1 MKSVTVR
8 VITSLKPW
16 RIIYPVS
23 ALTTESGYVVK
34 GCNLEKLL
42 DEQSTFFKLEVP
54 DNFND
59 ELVTN
64 ILNM

>member
-8 VITSLKPW
+8 VITSFKPW

-34 GCNLEKLL
+34 GCNLEKLY
-42 DEQSTFFKLEVP
+42 EQMAFFKLEVP
-54 DNFND
+54 DNLDD
-59 ELVTN
+59 ELIVQS
-64 ILNM
+64 